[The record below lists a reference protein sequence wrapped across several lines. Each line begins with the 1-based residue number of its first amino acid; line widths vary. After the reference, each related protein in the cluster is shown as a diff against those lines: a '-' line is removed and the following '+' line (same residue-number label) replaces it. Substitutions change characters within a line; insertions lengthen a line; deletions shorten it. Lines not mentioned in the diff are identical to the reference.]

1 MKNILILGATS
12 TLAAKTA
19 ELYAAKG
26 ASFSLVAR
34 NTEKLD
40 TMKKHL
46 TVLGAKSIQCIDFD
60 FVNIDNIEPM
70 LQNTWEQSGSF
81 DLVIVAHGTLTEQN
95 LAQQD
100 LNYFSQEFRLNAESV
115 LVAMTVIANKLEQ
128 QKHGSLAVFG
138 SVAGDRGRPSNYAYG
153 CTKAAIEAF
162 AEGMRA
168 RLYKAGVHLLLIKP
182 GIIRT
187 NMTAGLDDLPE
198 RLVSE
203 PIVVANDIVKA
214 LDKKK
219 NIIYTPGYWGLI
231 MLIIKCIPHFMFK
244 KLNL

>member
-40 TMKKHL
+40 IMKKHL
-46 TVLGAKSIQCIDFD
+46 AVLGAKSIQCIDFD
-60 FVNIDNIEPM
+60 FANIDNIEPM
-70 LQNTWEQSGSF
+70 LQNTWEQGGPF
-81 DLVIVAHGTLTEQN
+81 DLVIVAHGTLTDQN
-95 LAQQD
+95 LAQKD
-100 LNYFSQEFRLNAESV
+100 TNYFSKEFRVNAESV

-153 CTKAAIEAF
+153 CSKAAIEAF
-162 AEGMRA
+162 SEGMRA

-182 GIIRT
+182 GIILT
-187 NMTAGLDDLPE
+187 DMTAGLDDLPE
-198 RLVSE
+198 KLVSD

-219 NIIYTPGYWGLI
+219 NVIYTPNFWKLI
-231 MLIIKCIPHFMFK
+231 MLIIKSVPNFIFK